1 MRMSTALLTTLR
13 DAPAEA
19 ELPGQQLLLRAGFV
33 HALAPGAHALLPLG
47 RRSLHRIEGLARQAV
62 EEIGSQEI
70 TLPRPESA
78 AVLALAQRGVSS
90 YRQLP
95 QRLYQVYVARGAE
108 ARPRRGLFGSQDAQV
123 VEVYALDAA
132 AESLAQHRLEVR
144 RALLAVLR
152 RAGLDGVTAE
162 AGRCREALVVPLAV
176 GDEEVLRCS
185 GCGYTALRSFA
196 TARRPAPPAE
206 PALPVEKVATP
217 GCKTIAEL
225 ATFLGVPH
233 SRTAKAVFYVAA
245 GEAGSPDRFVFAVVR
260 GDTEVSEAKL
270 AQAVAALR
278 LRPATEAEIRA
289 VGAEP
294 GYGSPVGVR
303 GALVVVDE
311 LAAQS
316 PNLVAGANEPGYHLR
331 NVNLGR
337 DYAADLVVDIVLA
350 SAGDECPRCSAAL
363 QSLPAAALGTM
374 EELGTQPAEAVGALF
389 QAEDGQRRPFA
400 LLTAR
405 LDLTRALA
413 AVAEVHR
420 DEQGLR
426 WPAAVAPA
434 AVHLVVLPR
443 KAPEAVAAAEQLY
456 ADLRRAGLEV
466 LYDDR
471 EDPSPG
477 VKFNDA
483 DLIGLPLR
491 ITVGARSLQE
501 GGVDLKRRDQAERR
515 LVPLDQVLEA
525 VHKEL
530 AVIGER

>member
-13 DAPAEA
+13 DAPAEV
-19 ELPGQQLLLRAGFV
+19 ELPGQQLLLRAGLV
-33 HALAPGAHALLPLG
+33 HALAPGAYALLPLG
-47 RRSLHRIEGLARQAV
+47 RRSLHRIEDLARHAL
-62 EEIGSQEI
+62 EAIGSQEI
-70 TLPRPESA
+70 ALPEPGAA
-78 AVLALAQRGVSS
+78 AVLALAQRGVAS

-95 QRLYQVYVARGAE
+95 QCLYQVHAADAEE
-108 ARPRRGLFGSQDAQV
+108 ARPRRGLLGSRSAQV
-123 VEVYALDAA
+123 VDVYALDVACQ
-132 AESLAQHRLEVR
+132 SLAEHRRVLR
-144 RALLAVLR
+144 SALLSALG
-152 RAGLDGVTAE
+152 RAGLEAISAE
-162 AGRCREALVVPLAV
+162 AGCGREALVVSLAT
-176 GDEEVLRCS
+176 GDEEVLRCP

-196 TARRPAPPAE
+196 AAHRPTPPAE
-206 PALPVEKVATP
+206 PLLSVERVATP
-217 GCKTIAEL
+217 GCKTIADL
-225 ATFLGVPH
+225 AAFLGVPH
-233 SRTAKAVFYVAA
+233 SRTAKAVFYMAE

-278 LRPATEAEIRA
+278 LRPATEAEIRTI
-289 VGAEP
+289 GAEP

-311 LAAQS
+311 LTAQS

-337 DYAADLVVDIVLA
+337 DYAADLVADIVLA
-350 SAGDECPRCSAAL
+350 SAGDGCPRCLAAL
-363 QSLPAAALGTM
+363 QSLPTVALGTVQ
-374 EELGTQPAEAVGALF
+374 ELGTQPAEAVGALF
-389 QAEDGQRRPFA
+389 QAEEGQRRPLA

-420 DEQGLR
+420 DDQGLR

-443 KAPEAVAAAEQLY
+443 KAPEAVAAAEQIY

-501 GGVDLKRRDQAERR
+501 GGVELKRRDQAERR
-515 LVPLDQVLEA
+515 LVPLSQVLEA
-525 VHKEL
+525 VRHEL
-530 AVIGER
+530 AVNGER

>member
-19 ELPGQQLLLRAGFV
+19 ELPGYQLLLRAGFV
-33 HALAPGAHALLPLG
+33 HPLAPGAYALLPLG
-47 RRSLHRIEGLARQAV
+47 RRSLHRIESLSRQAL
-62 EEIGSQEI
+62 EEIGSQEV
-70 TLPRPESA
+70 TLPQPGPA
-78 AVLALAQRGVSS
+78 AVLALVQRGVAS

-95 QRLYQVYVARGAE
+95 QRLYQVHTAHSAE
-108 ARPRRGLFGSQDAQV
+108 ARPRRGLFGSQAAQV
-123 VEVYALDAA
+123 VDVYAVDSAA
-132 AESLAQHRLEVR
+132 PGMEQHRATIR
-144 RALLAVLR
+144 SALLAVLSR
-152 RAGLDGVTAE
+152 SGLDAAVAA
-162 AGRCREALVVPLAV
+162 AGPDREALVVPWEV
-176 GDEEVLRCS
+176 GDEEVLRCP

-196 TARRPAPPAE
+196 ALAKPTPAAE
-206 PALPVEKVATP
+206 PLLPAEKVATP

-225 ATFLGVPH
+225 AAFLAVPH
-233 SRTAKAVFYVAA
+233 SRTAKAVFYVAE
-245 GEAGSPDRFVFAVVR
+245 GEGHPARFVFAVVR

-270 AQAVAALR
+270 AQAVAAQR

-303 GALVVVDE
+303 NALVVVDD

-316 PNLVAGANEPGYHLR
+316 PNLVAGANEAGYHLR
-331 NVNLGR
+331 NVNVGR
-337 DYAADLVVDIVLA
+337 DYTADVVADIALAAAGDRCSRCTTALA
-350 SAGDECPRCSAAL
+350 SFNGVVVGWVE
-363 QSLPAAALGTM
+363 G
-374 EELGTQPAEAVGALF
+374 LGTQPAEAVGALF

-400 LLTAR
+400 LLAAQ

-434 AVHLVVLPR
+434 AVHLVLLPR

-456 ADLRRAGLEV
+456 ADLAAAGVEV

-501 GGVDLKRRDQAERR
+501 GGVELKRRDQADKRI
-515 LVPLDQVLEA
+515 VPLDRALEM
-525 VHKEL
+525 VRHEL
-530 AVIGER
+530 AELDDR